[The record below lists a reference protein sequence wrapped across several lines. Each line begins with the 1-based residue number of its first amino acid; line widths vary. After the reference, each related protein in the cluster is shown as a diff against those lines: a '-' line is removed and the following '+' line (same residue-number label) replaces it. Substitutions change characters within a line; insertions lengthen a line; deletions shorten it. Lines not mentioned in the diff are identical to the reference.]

1 MNKFF
6 RKRILFPIIGALAL
20 VFSLVWALMLAPK
33 TYAATE
39 QLLYQL
45 TLSDILANT
54 NNLGSTTSQG
64 SKGVWFWKGIKSLG
78 SNSLEF
84 QGNGESIFFWFGI
97 DENSTDERLN
107 RVTKLEWS
115 FTASRAGGVMIL
127 CGDYSNVKQ
136 SIKNGENN
144 ISLSGFVS
152 KYNYFK
158 FDIDGG
164 TYTPSTLTAFDIKL
178 YYTPGAAATIT
189 KGTGIESVFLSNS
202 NSATEGSN
210 SGTSFDDGSTVYGY
224 AELKSGYKAPTGWTY
239 IANTGFGENTP
250 GAIYRVGSK
259 TINGAAVDF
268 GTVNATPKTKTV
280 SLNSNGGVGSGTINL
295 TYDEANQAPNTG
307 FSRELFSF
315 NGWNSKADGSG
326 YNYSTELSKWDVNEI
341 ILDNLDTLYAK
352 WKINASGVETLIG
365 NIGTVEFTSESKGK
379 IKEARD
385 GYESLSSEE
394 KVQVSNYQTL
404 LDAEETFNAL
414 FEELAEA
421 QIGNIKYAFLPEAFE
436 ALSAGD
442 TITLRHNVDL
452 SNENI
457 EITKNLTVDL
467 NGHILKTTM
476 EDGSHGTPTL
486 LVSSN
491 NTIFEIRNSKPAT
504 GGLNGLVSVDVSAVD
519 SYIKVNDCRFVLSA
533 NNINNADILK
543 VGPGYEAV
551 NINTD
556 GSADENGFVSIVKP
570 LDIFDISNLDE
581 DYIVPD
587 GQVLTG
593 RLDNPYKISIVDG
606 ATVTLKDI
614 DIAGSDTEGSFAGIT
629 CLGDATL
636 IIKGNNDLFGFKDGA
651 GIFVPEGHTLTIDGD
666 GILYSEGRDG
676 AAGIGGN
683 ANTNSGN
690 IIINGGDINADSGSN
705 AAGIGGGYS
714 LDNDLQS
721 GNITINGGRIN
732 STGRDGAG
740 IGSAM
745 GEACGDITING
756 GFVEARSSYSSST
769 GNCGSGIGSGK
780 DGSCGDIK
788 ITDNIARVKATSRDD
803 EKQIGGNYE
812 SLDIAATL
820 SSELVD
826 KTIHYY
832 HTNTVIINGQVVND
846 SNLQGE
852 GWSYDKD
859 TNTLTLNGYEY
870 VGPGKVYSNFVN
882 HGDNFI
888 AAISYDGEVED
899 DFIINLVGNNT
910 IVLTQEDS
918 PFAVCGIHNS
928 GNESAKIKFIG
939 KGSLSISVTGE
950 NTESYAIA
958 SGSTIIIDGP
968 TIEANAGKATDSSAG
983 VYLYD
988 DGLDM
993 ISGSLYAHG
1002 EECSDDDLSYGIRT
1016 ANENITIGENAR
1028 ALIASGYTNAIYGIV
1043 INDIEGIGWTDVDG
1057 TQGETKIEISQTGV
1071 DNIGDYK
1078 CISFIGIT
1086 PEDVIG
1092 FINDIGNVE
1101 YTDAC
1106 KEKIDTA
1113 RGAYE
1118 FLKDEEKAQVTNYN
1132 ILVEAE
1138 NDYTNAGLVI
1148 GKINNIGVVEYTP
1161 EIKALID
1168 DARTA
1173 YDALTQKAKNAVSN
1187 YNTLTQKEASYKTLD
1202 DNYKSSQVIELIKN
1216 IGTVTYSN
1224 ESKNLI
1230 DNAKIEYDKLSTE
1243 AKALVTN
1250 YQTLTHDIEIY
1261 NHVDDVYKKIEAVKE
1276 VKYNDQTEADI
1287 EAARIAYD
1295 NLTDEEK
1302 TLVINYDKLT
1312 TDEKTYSGLRNDHK
1326 TLVGWMVALGIM
1338 GGIILGLVIAYFLL
1352 FFVFNK
1358 WTLANGNPIR
1368 VFVIGKKNGKVR
1380 LLNMTLMIIY
1390 REENEVFNTKEE
1402 LVK

>member
-1 MNKFF
+1 MSKLF
-6 RKRILFPIIGALAL
+6 RKRILFPIIGAVAL
-20 VFSLVWALMLAPK
+20 VFSLVWALMSAPK
-33 TYAATE
+33 TYAAKYNFYTE
-39 QLLYQL
+39 ITMQ
-45 TLSDILANT
+45 DILNT
-54 NNLGSTTSQG
+54 ELNAQRQG
-64 SKGVWFWKGIKSLG
+64 SKGVWTWIGLKEKG
-78 SNSLEF
+78 SNSF
-84 QGNGESIFFWFGI
+84 TVDSSFSRFTMMAK
-97 DENSTDERLN
+97 STSDIKMMYLSKIEY
-107 RVTKLEWS
+107 S
-115 FTASRAGGVMIL
+115 FTANASGSIQVWYE
-127 CGDYSNVKQ
+127 DYYD
-136 SIKNGENN
+136 G
-144 ISLSGFVS
+144 
-152 KYNYFK
+152 YNYTNGLNQGTIELLNDDENEMNF
-158 FDIDGG
+158 FIYAESDIVI
-164 TYTPSTLTAFDIKL
+164 SSFNMKL
-178 YYTPGAAATIT
+178 YYADQFAATIT
-189 KGTGIESVFLSNS
+189 
-202 NSATEGSN
+202 AGS
-210 SGTSFDDGSTVYGY
+210 GVEKVYLTSDFGNHSHKWKD
-224 AELKSGYKAPTGWTY
+224 SGYKYKDGGTVYALAGLTEGYEPDPSWSYVTST
-239 IANTGFGENTP
+239 FGSSLINV
-250 GAIYRVGSK
+250 YLVDSK
-259 TINGAAVDF
+259 KINGAAINF
-268 GTVNATPKTKTV
+268 GTITADPVTRTFTLDN
-280 SLNSNGGVGSGTINL
+280 NGGTGSGTVDL
-295 TYDEANQAPNTG
+295 TYGQAAQIPGTG
-307 FSRELFSF
+307 FSRELFTLD
-315 NGWNSKADGSG
+315 GWNTKADGSG
-326 YNYSTELSKWDVNEI
+326 ETYSSNLSVDDVNELLTERDYDTWEYI
-341 ILDNLDTLYAK
+341 STLYAK
-352 WKINASGVETLIG
+352 WKINAAGVMTLIN
-365 NIGTVEFTSESKGK
+365 NIGEVEFTPTIKGK
-379 IKEARD
+379 IKEARA
-385 GYESLSSEE
+385 GYDSLSAEE
-394 KVQVSNYQTL
+394 KNAVTNYQTL
-404 LDAEETFNAL
+404 LDAEEAYQTL

-421 QIGNIKYAFLPEAFE
+421 QIGNTLYAFLTEAFD
-436 ALSAGD
+436 ALNAGD
-442 TITLRHNVDL
+442 TITLRHDVDL

-476 EDGSHGTPTL
+476 EDGNSGTPTL
-486 LVSSN
+486 FVSSS

-504 GGLNGLVSVDVSAVD
+504 GGLNGLVIVDVNAVD
-519 SYIKVNDCRFVLSA
+519 SYVKVNDCRFVLPADS
-533 NNINNADILK
+533 INNADILK
-543 VGPGYEAV
+543 VGPGYKAV

-556 GSADENGFVSIVKP
+556 GSADENGFISIVKP
-570 LDIFDISNLDE
+570 LDVFDISNLDE

-614 DIAGSDTEGSFAGIT
+614 DINGSNTEGSFAGIT

-636 IIKGNNDLFGFKDGA
+636 IIKGNNDVCGFNGGA

-666 GILYSEGRDG
+666 GILYSDGRDG

-690 IIINGGDINADSGSN
+690 IIINGGDINASAGSN

-714 LDNDLQS
+714 EYYNLQS

-732 STGRDGAG
+732 STATSGAG

-745 GEACGDITING
+745 GEACGDITIDG
-756 GFVEARSSYSSST
+756 GFVEARSSHSGS
-769 GNCGSGIGSGK
+769 SGIGSGK
-780 DGSCGDIK
+780 DGSCGAIT
-788 ITDNIARVKATSRDD
+788 ITDNIARVKATSSNDG
-803 EKQIGGNYE
+803 EQIGGNCA
-812 SLDIAATL
+812 SLEIEATL
-820 SSELVD
+820 SSELVSN
-826 KTIHYY
+826 TIHYY
-832 HTNTVIINGQVVND
+832 HTNTVIIDGQVVND

-882 HGDNFI
+882 HGGNFI
-888 AAISYDGEVED
+888 AAISYDGED

-910 IVLTQEDS
+910 IVLTQDDS
-918 PFAVCGIHNS
+918 PLAVCGIHS
-928 GNESAKIKFIG
+928 AGNESAKIKFIG

-958 SGSTIIIDGP
+958 SGSTITIDGP
-968 TIEANAGKATDSSAG
+968 TIEANAGKAIDFSAG

-993 ISGSLYAHG
+993 ISGSLYADG
-1002 EECSDDDLSYGIRT
+1002 EEYSDVYGHSYGICT
-1016 ANENITIGENAR
+1016 ANEDITIGENVR

-1043 INDIEGIGWTDVDG
+1043 INAIEGIGWTDVEG
-1057 TQGETKIEISQTGV
+1057 TLGETKIEISPTGV
-1071 DNIGDYK
+1071 DNIGNYK
-1078 CISFIGIT
+1078 YISFIGIT

-1101 YTDAC
+1101 YTDLC

-1113 RGAYE
+1113 RGAYD

-1132 ILVEAE
+1132 TLVEAE

-1148 GKINNIGVVEYTP
+1148 GKINNIGDVEYTP

-1187 YNTLTQKEASYKTLD
+1187 YNTLLQAEAAYKVLD
-1202 DNYKSSQVIELIKN
+1202 DNYKANQVKELINN
-1216 IGTVTYSN
+1216 IGEVKYNNDTKT
-1224 ESKNLI
+1224 KI
-1230 DNAKIEYDKLSTE
+1230 DNAKTAYDDLSNEGKT
-1243 AKALVTN
+1243 LVTN
-1250 YQTLTHDIEIY
+1250 YQTLTHDIEVY

-1276 VKYNDQTEADI
+1276 VKYNDQTEEGL

-1312 TDEKTYSGLRNDHK
+1312 TDEKTYSGLRNDHR
-1326 TLVGWMVALGIM
+1326 TLV
-1338 GGIILGLVIAYFLL
+1338 GGIILDLVIAYFLL

-1368 VFVIGKKNGKVR
+1368 VFVIGKNNGKVR

>member
-1 MNKFF
+1 MSKFF
-6 RKRILFPIIGALAL
+6 RKRILFPIIVFLAFIL
-20 VFSLVWALMLAPK
+20 SLMLFLASIKK

-39 QLLYQL
+39 QLLSKL
-45 TLSDILANT
+45 TLSDIIQNT
-54 NNLGSTTSQG
+54 NNLDGLNGDYQG
-64 SKGVWFWKGIKSLG
+64 TKGYWRWKNINTIDG
-78 SNSLEF
+78 NSITLN
-84 QGNGESIFFWFGI
+84 QGRLWVGI
-97 DENSTDERLN
+97 DGDAVIPNVDRITRIVWTFNMPEYASSCFWIYGNNEEVYRDVINGKSTYTITNNQLTER
-107 RVTKLEWS
+107 
-115 FTASRAGGVMIL
+115 
-127 CGDYSNVKQ
+127 
-136 SIKNGENN
+136 
-144 ISLSGFVS
+144 
-152 KYNYFK
+152 KYNYLIFN
-158 FDIDGG
+158 IGG
-164 TYTPSTLTAFDIKL
+164 LTDKTPSITEYSIEL
-178 YYTPGAAATIT
+178 YYTPGSAATIT
-189 KGTGIESVFLSNS
+189 AGTGVDSVFLSNS
-202 NSATEGSN
+202 DSATTGSS
-210 SGTSFDDGSTVYGY
+210 SGSSFDDGSTVYGY
-224 AELKSGYKAPTGWTY
+224 ATLASGYNAPTGWTY
-239 IANTGFGENTP
+239 IANTGFGENTS

-307 FSRELFSF
+307 ISRELFDFVS
-315 NGWNSKADGSG
+315 WNSKADGSG

-341 ILDNLDTLYAK
+341 ILDNIDTLYAK

-379 IKEARD
+379 IKDARD
-385 GYESLSSEE
+385 GYDSLSSEE
-394 KVQVSNYQTL
+394 KAQVSNYQTL
-404 LDAEETFNAL
+404 VDAEETFNTL
-414 FEELAEA
+414 FEDLAEA
-421 QIGNIKYAFLPEAFE
+421 QIGNTLYAFLPEAFE
-436 ALSAGD
+436 ALNEGD
-442 TITLRHNVDL
+442 TITLRYDVDL

-476 EDGSHGTPTL
+476 EDGNSGNPTL
-486 LVSSN
+486 FVSSN

-504 GGLNGLVSVDVSAVD
+504 GGLNGLIVVDVNATN
-519 SYIKVNDCRFVLSA
+519 SYVKVNDCRLVLSA
-533 NNINNADILK
+533 DNINNADTMK

-551 NINTD
+551 NINAD
-556 GSADENGFVSIVKP
+556 GSADGNGFISIVKP
-570 LDIFDISNLDE
+570 LDVFDISVLTS

-587 GQVLTG
+587 GQILIG
-593 RLDNPYKISIVDG
+593 ELQRLVKISILDG
-606 ATVTLKDI
+606 ATVTLKNI
-614 DIAGSDTEGSFAGIT
+614 DINGSNTEGAFAGIT

-636 IIKGNNDLFGFKDGA
+636 IIKGNNEICGFNGGA

-666 GILYSEGRDG
+666 GILYSDGRDG

-690 IIINGGDINADSGSN
+690 IIINGGDINASAGSN

-714 LDNDLQS
+714 EYYNLQS
-721 GNITINGGRIN
+721 GNIIINGGRIN
-732 STGRDGAG
+732 STATSGAG

-745 GEACGDITING
+745 GEACGDITIDG
-756 GFVEARSSYSSST
+756 GFVEAKSSYSGS
-769 GNCGSGIGSGK
+769 SGIGSGK
-780 DGSCGDIK
+780 DGSCGDIT
-788 ITDNIARVKATSRDD
+788 ITDNIARVKATSSVDG
-803 EKQIGGNYE
+803 EQIGGYE
-812 SLDIAATL
+812 LLEIAATL
-820 SSELVD
+820 TSGSVEN
-826 KTIHYY
+826 TIHYY
-832 HTNTVIINGQVVND
+832 HTNTVIIDGQVVND
-846 SNLQGE
+846 SNLRGE

-888 AAISYDGEVED
+888 AAISYDYDGEDEVV
-899 DFIINLVGNNT
+899 FTINLVGNNT
-910 IVLTQEDS
+910 IVLTQDDS

-968 TIEANAGKATDSSAG
+968 TIEASAGKAIDFSAG

-993 ISGSLYAHG
+993 ISGSLYAAG
-1002 EECSDDDLSYGIRT
+1002 EEYSDVNGESYGICT
-1016 ANENITIGENAR
+1016 ANEDITIGENVK

-1043 INDIEGIGWTDVDG
+1043 KNDIEGIGWTDVKG
-1057 TQGETKIEISQTGV
+1057 TQDETKIEISPDGV
-1071 DNIGDYK
+1071 DNIGNYK
-1078 CISFIGIT
+1078 YISFIGIT

-1101 YTDAC
+1101 YTDLC

-1113 RGAYE
+1113 RGAYD
-1118 FLKDEEKAQVTNYN
+1118 FLKEEEKAQVTNYN
-1132 ILVEAE
+1132 TLVEAE

-1148 GKINNIGVVEYTP
+1148 GKINNIGDVEYTP

-1168 DARTA
+1168 EAREA

-1187 YNTLTQKEASYKTLD
+1187 YNVLTQKEASYKTLD

-1224 ESKNLI
+1224 ESKKLI
-1230 DNAKIEYDKLSTE
+1230 DNAKTEYDKLSTE

-1250 YQTLTHDIEIY
+1250 YQTLTHDIEVY

-1276 VKYNDQTEADI
+1276 VKYNDQTEEGL

-1312 TDEKTYSGLRNDHK
+1312 TDEKTYSGLRNDHR